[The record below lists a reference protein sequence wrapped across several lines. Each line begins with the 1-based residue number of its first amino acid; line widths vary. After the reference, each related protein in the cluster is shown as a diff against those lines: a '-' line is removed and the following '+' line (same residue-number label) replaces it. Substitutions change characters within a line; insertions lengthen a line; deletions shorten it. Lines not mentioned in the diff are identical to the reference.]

1 MKNILIGSRALDYW
15 LDVGIVKDSTDFDI
29 ISSKPIEGAEFHDR
43 FFLNNDSFDEFTS
56 DLNTV
61 VFNGRIIHVMNLEG
75 LTIIKRSHLWRT
87 LGFNKHITHYHRH
100 LKRYLKDLNH
110 PILKQRIKMTQEM
123 YPQQGPNLK
132 LSKGEF
138 FNDAVVK
145 VFDHDALHNLFA
157 NEDKPMYTRLQ
168 KDDHEVFC
176 HEELWYTL
184 TQEQKILC
192 IQEEVNVLATERFI
206 VPSDFSY
213 NKKMAYLKALEKV
226 CTTVCKGYFR
236 DFAINYYPEV
246 IQVYNADKIINV
258 TKELKTLGSLNVL
271 KGQQND

>member
-15 LDVGIVKDSTDFDI
+15 LDVGIVKENTDFDI

-43 FFLNNDSFDEFTS
+43 WLLNNDNFDRFTCDS
-56 DLNTV
+56 DTIIFNEKV
-61 VFNGRIIHVMNLEG
+61 VHVMDVEG
-75 LTIIKRSHLWRT
+75 LAIIKRSHLWRT
-87 LGFNKHITHYHRH
+87 VGFAKHITHYH
-100 LKRYLKDLNH
+100 KYLKPYVDLNSS
-110 PILKQRIKMTQEM
+110 ILKERIKMTQEM

-132 LSKGEF
+132 LSKGES

-145 VFDHDALHNLFA
+145 VFDHDYLHELFA

-176 HEELWYTL
+176 HEYLWNNL
-184 TQEQKILC
+184 SQEQKVLC
-192 IQEEVNVLATERFI
+192 VQEEVNVLATERFL
-206 VPSDFSY
+206 VPSNFSY

-236 DFAINYYPEV
+236 DFAIENYPEV
-246 IQVYNADKIINV
+246 ISVYNADKIINV
-258 TKELKTLGSLNVL
+258 TKELKTLGSPNVL
-271 KGQQND
+271 KGQINE

>member
-1 MKNILIGSRALDYW
+1 MKNILIGSRALNYW
-15 LDVGIVKDSTDFDI
+15 LGVGIVKESTDWDI

-43 FFLNNDSFDEFTS
+43 FFLNNDDFDQFTS

-61 VFNGRIIHVMNLEG
+61 VFNERTIHVMNLEG
-75 LTIIKRSHLWRT
+75 LAIIKRSHLWRT
-87 LGFNKHITHYHRH
+87 LGFNKHITHYHKY
-100 LKRYLKDLNH
+100 LKPYIKDLNH
-110 PILKQRIKMTQEM
+110 PLLKERTEMTQKM

-138 FNDAVVK
+138 FNDAVGK
-145 VFDHDALHNLFA
+145 TFDHDYLHDLFV

-176 HEELWYTL
+176 HEDLWCNL

-192 IQEEVNVLATERFI
+192 VQEEVNVLATERFL
-206 VPSDFSY
+206 VPSNFSY

-226 CTTVCKGYFR
+226 CTTVTKGWFR
-236 DFAINYYPEV
+236 DFAIEHYPEV
-246 IQVYNADKIINV
+246 ISVYNADKIINV
-258 TKELKTLGSLNVL
+258 TKVL
-271 KGQQND
+271 KGQINEYK

>member
-15 LDVGIVKDSTDFDI
+15 LDVGIVKENTDFDI

-43 FFLNNDSFDEFTS
+43 WLLNNDDFDRFTCDS
-56 DLNTV
+56 DTII
-61 VFNGRIIHVMNLEG
+61 FNEKVIHVMGLEG
-75 LTIIKRSHLWRT
+75 LAIIKRSHLWRT
-87 LGFNKHITHYHRH
+87 IGFAKHITHWHRH
-100 LKRYLKDLNH
+100 LRRYLKDLNH
-110 PILKQRIKMTQEM
+110 PLLKERTEMTQKM

-145 VFDHDALHNLFA
+145 VFDHDYLHELFA

-168 KDDHEVFC
+168 KNDHEAFC
-176 HEELWYTL
+176 HEELWNNL
-184 TQEQKILC
+184 SQEQKVLC
-192 IQEEVNVLATERFI
+192 VQEEVNVLATERFL
-206 VPSDFSY
+206 VPSNFSY

-236 DFAINYYPEV
+236 DFAIENYPE
-246 IQVYNADKIINV
+246 IISVYNADKILNV
-258 TKELKTLGSLNVL
+258 TNVL
-271 KGQQND
+271 KGQINEYK